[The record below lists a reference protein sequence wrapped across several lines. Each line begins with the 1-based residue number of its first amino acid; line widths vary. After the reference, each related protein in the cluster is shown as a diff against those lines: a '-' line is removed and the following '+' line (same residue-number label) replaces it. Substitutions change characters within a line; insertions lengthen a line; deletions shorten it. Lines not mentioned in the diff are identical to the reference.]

1 MSRKIPQ
8 VEPFAPVNPHDLSC
22 APELASLEIVESAVR
37 MALFALLAVHPTLDD
52 FAEPDE
58 PPSLRRARRLLA
70 SASSLDVALRRYR
83 VAVLDAIRPRP
94 APETDDSPF

>member
-1 MSRKIPQ
+1 MSRKNP
-8 VEPFAPVNPHDLSC
+8 VVAPLAPVNPHDLSW

-37 MALFALLAVHPTLDD
+37 MALLALLAVHPTLDD

-70 SASSLDVALRRYR
+70 SAASLDVSLRRYR
-83 VAVLDAIRPRP
+83 VAVLDSIRPRP
-94 APETDDSPF
+94 APVPDDSPF